1 MAFFERI
8 TEKYLNSMTDYELK
22 EAVSVMAKRANTRL
36 RNLERANLTNASNAY
51 RQVEAF
57 AYENGKS
64 EFMDTTKNG
73 LIKFKT
79 KTNNRSRN
87 QLKEEVYQLDKFLN
101 QSKTSTVSG
110 TRERY
115 REAYDTFKEK
125 YNVDI
130 SYDDFGYFW
139 SMENTQRLL
148 SMFGSSLEVNTL
160 ENALAKGYTLEE
172 INKVFGDIAGE
183 AERSNGSPREP
194 STMEILERLE
204 DNRNLDFEF
213 IL

>member
-64 EFMDTTKNG
+64 EFMDTTKGG

-172 INKVFGDIAGE
+172 INKVFGDIASE
-183 AERSNGSPREP
+183 AERSNSSPREP